1 MNDKQFE
8 LMTRLYEELSGRGL
22 EFSTALENLQTV
34 QTYDIARVRNAIG
47 ISNDG
52 KLDNN
57 DRDLERYVHDSV
69 NKSDKEIQAEID
81 KYDEEKI
88 SAELQDAVGT
98 DRYEQL
104 RNEYRDAAI
113 LRERAM
119 LVQEYRK
126 EVKEAI
132 AQLDRAAQNLGNVV
146 KKDDYVNFINEL
158 KGQAEDLRKTR
169 ESHGGSIETRMED
182 MLAKN
187 NIEKIND
194 FVEFYSYYS
203 NVFDK
208 VRDLVPSQLDAALDE
223 FNANIGKVQAKDDR
237 LDEKYE
243 KLNAERQQIVRDLD
257 EINAKIEVFEMN
269 RDNTPESPN
278 YGEYLDL
285 TNERQEISNRLSN
298 IDKQILKNRK
308 QVKGGLAIDVDLDS
322 YDMSQRD
329 LNNLSVNLKN
339 ELGELGDIRNA
350 ANLRSGDARD
360 ALPRF
365 EYAISEEG
373 IVELKFKINGMTKK
387 VVLGKYDEVDKQK
400 AATGLLGLIQTIALN
415 KGFDINEL
423 RRTKYQFAHAT
434 KDGLQFLEN
443 DNNLVFNKTSFSY
456 IEIAEKLS
464 GLCKDMKK
472 TDEEINDIR
481 NMMDEPESPVPT
493 MEPEGPENNPD
504 GPENNPDGPE
514 NNPDGPENNPEGPE
528 VPTEPEHDNDNGY
541 RVVSSRPYSFNNK
554 TKVGN
559 DNDKTRTSAVDPFY
573 KEFLNQKLIKK
584 IITPIIA
591 GAGLFT
597 FGLFG
602 SVPTLIGAAGA
613 IGVAAALNASPEAIK
628 NARIHKLNKLA
639 KSLGCK
645 LGYDIDE
652 NHYGMYFVDENGKIL
667 SDKEVKELAEEA
679 GIDAQAQL
687 DKIANNATRGLDAS
701 GRKINEREFANKYI
715 VSNSKP
721 FIENLNALLEP
732 LDLKVDTYYF
742 AKTGGKIAYVDIDE
756 ELLPDDVRMTEEI
769 QREVESKH
777 KIAEGLDP
785 SEEAQIKDE
794 IKDIVEA
801 NYDTKLLFNK
811 KNTELRKNE
820 KLREVNFDN
829 LIETFDDLGGI
840 RLVSP
845 KKQSRLA
852 AWFKKK
858 FGKNNDFEE
867 MVEVE
872 SDEYDF
878 EPEEEVEV
886 DMTEEAPGE
895 VLTEEVPEPEEVE
908 AEMAEEA
915 PAQEPIVNEDVEYEE
930 PEVDTSVAPQGDAGS
945 EASTASTTGTD
956 DIDINDVLNNII
968 AGTTEGL
975 ASDVQDIMGE
985 ENAPVEEAPAQPAP
999 EQAAPVEE
1007 TPAQAEPAQAAPVEE
1022 APAQAE
1028 SEQIPGMLTPE
1039 EIEALLGNMVP
1050 NTPVAPAN
1058 AEVTAEQPVQ
1068 PVASTYVTPEQLQSE
1083 LAEKIDYEPQN
1094 VQAYMSQ
1101 HMDAAG
1107 YLLPTLVSRNKDLAA
1122 QFIDSNIAAHP
1133 ELQSIYDQALAANSN
1148 TMSL

>member
-1 MNDKQFE
+1 
-8 LMTRLYEELSGRGL
+8 
-22 EFSTALENLQTV
+22 
-34 QTYDIARVRNAIG
+34 
-47 ISNDG
+47 
-52 KLDNN
+52 
-57 DRDLERYVHDSV
+57 
-69 NKSDKEIQAEID
+69 
-81 KYDEEKI
+81 
-88 SAELQDAVGT
+88 
-98 DRYEQL
+98 
-104 RNEYRDAAI
+104 
-113 LRERAM
+113 
-119 LVQEYRK
+119 
-126 EVKEAI
+126 
-132 AQLDRAAQNLGNVV
+132 
-146 KKDDYVNFINEL
+146 
-158 KGQAEDLRKTR
+158 
-169 ESHGGSIETRMED
+169 
-182 MLAKN
+182 
-187 NIEKIND
+187 
-194 FVEFYSYYS
+194 
-203 NVFDK
+203 
-208 VRDLVPSQLDAALDE
+208 
-223 FNANIGKVQAKDDR
+223 
-237 LDEKYE
+237 
-243 KLNAERQQIVRDLD
+243 
-257 EINAKIEVFEMN
+257 
-269 RDNTPESPN
+269 
-278 YGEYLDL
+278 
-285 TNERQEISNRLSN
+285 
-298 IDKQILKNRK
+298 
-308 QVKGGLAIDVDLDS
+308 
-322 YDMSQRD
+322 
-329 LNNLSVNLKN
+329 
-339 ELGELGDIRNA
+339 
-350 ANLRSGDARD
+350 
-360 ALPRF
+360 
-365 EYAISEEG
+365 
-373 IVELKFKINGMTKK
+373 
-387 VVLGKYDEVDKQK
+387 
-400 AATGLLGLIQTIALN
+400 
-415 KGFDINEL
+415 
-423 RRTKYQFAHAT
+423 
-434 KDGLQFLEN
+434 
-443 DNNLVFNKTSFSY
+443 
-456 IEIAEKLS
+456 
-464 GLCKDMKK
+464 
-472 TDEEINDIR
+472 
-481 NMMDEPESPVPT
+481 
-493 MEPEGPENNPD
+493 
-504 GPENNPDGPE
+504 
-514 NNPDGPENNPEGPE
+514 
-528 VPTEPEHDNDNGY
+528 
-541 RVVSSRPYSFNNK
+541 
-554 TKVGN
+554 
-559 DNDKTRTSAVDPFY
+559 
-573 KEFLNQKLIKK
+573 
-584 IITPIIA
+584 
-591 GAGLFT
+591 
-597 FGLFG
+597 
-602 SVPTLIGAAGA
+602 
-613 IGVAAALNASPEAIK
+613 
-628 NARIHKLNKLA
+628 
-639 KSLGCK
+639 
-645 LGYDIDE
+645 
-652 NHYGMYFVDENGKIL
+652 MYFVDENGKIL

-769 QREVESKH
+769 QAEVESKH

-785 SEEAQIKDE
+785 SDEAEIKDE
-794 IKDIVEA
+794 IKNIVDA

-886 DMTEEAPGE
+886 DMTEEAP
-895 VLTEEVPEPEEVE
+895 EPEEVE

-956 DIDINDVLNNII
+956 DIDINEALNNII

-985 ENAPVEEAPAQPAP
+985 ENAPAEEAPAQAAP
-999 EQAAPVEE
+999 E
-1007 TPAQAEPAQAAPVEE
+1007 QAAPVEE

-1083 LAEKIDYEPQN
+1083 LVEKIDYEPQN

-1107 YLLPTLVSRNKDLAA
+1107 YLLPTLVAKNKDLAA